1 MPATPETIEPST
13 PPASMPRV
21 LIVDA
26 AVTVRDMF
34 GRYLGFA
41 GMAVRYAADGSEALR
56 AAQADRPDLILC
68 DLDLPGLTGVELCR
82 ALQADPAT
90 AGVPVLIVCA
100 GDPAT
105 LETAVEA
112 GCDTVLARPCS
123 QTLLVATI
131 RQILARRPRPSGA

>member
-1 MPATPETIEPST
+1 MPETLEPST
-13 PPASMPRV
+13 PLASMPRV

-41 GMAVRYAADGSEALR
+41 GMAVRYAADGSEALA

-82 ALQADPAT
+82 ALRADPAT
-90 AGVPVLIVCA
+90 AEVPVLIVCA
-100 GDPAT
+100 ADAAT

>member
-1 MPATPETIEPST
+1 MDTAPETAELPAPPSV
-13 PPASMPRV
+13 PHV

-26 AVTVRDMF
+26 NSTVRDMF

-41 GMAVRYAADGSEALR
+41 GMAVRYAANGAAALA

-82 ALQADPAT
+82 AVQGDAAT
-90 AGVPVLIVCA
+90 AGVPILIVSDGGPA
-100 GDPAT
+100 G
-105 LETAVEA
+105 LETAVAA
-112 GCDTVLARPCS
+112 GCEVLARPCS

-131 RQILARRPRPSGA
+131 RQILARSPRASGT